1 MAQYKAVISTPRGE
15 VTRLGHKSTGL
26 RVELRGWTAGVEVI
40 ARFDPAMG
48 RDVFE
53 VYRTSGSATL
63 PATEH
68 IATIEGTIEG

>member
-1 MAQYKAVISTPRGE
+1 MAQYKGIVGTPRGE
-15 VTRLGHKSTGL
+15 VARLGHKSTGM

-40 ARFDPAMG
+40 AHFDPATG
-48 RDVFE
+48 KDVFE

-68 IATIEGTIEG
+68 IATIEG